1 MTEPL
6 LPPREPG
13 DGGDGAPA
21 PPQEGGVGF
30 AAIPEP
36 GASTAPA
43 AGASYQPPPVPP
55 PVSPT
60 PPVVPG
66 GPEPPPPPPA
76 APAKK
81 SSKGLIAGFVAVA
94 AAAIGL
100 ILVKFVLPLAI
111 VGIAGEVLDSAFGGP
126 YVRLPGDVRSGFEA
140 RLKTALG
147 DTLKDQTDPEQSATI
162 LRLVTSGLPRLEDGL
177 VDQNFRLT
185 SKALAASD
193 GASCAAV
200 SRAVVAG
207 TEPPESAA
215 SAMINTLSDT
225 DLQQWF
231 EIRIAAV
238 EAEVR
243 GSPAQVVVEDA
254 AVGPLYDK
262 LFAIMSSGDIDT
274 FRALAGGETVEDAA
288 LCSAVRSLYAS
299 VLTLP
304 AADAVLFA
312 RYDVSP

>member
-1 MTEPL
+1 VL
-6 LPPREPG
+6 
-13 DGGDGAPA
+13 
-21 PPQEGGVGF
+21 
-30 AAIPEP
+30 
-36 GASTAPA
+36 
-43 AGASYQPPPVPP
+43 
-55 PVSPT
+55 
-60 PPVVPG
+60 G
-66 GPEPPPPPPA
+66 GPEPPPPPA

-81 SSKGLIAGFVAVA
+81 SSTGLIVTFVAIA
-94 AAAIGL
+94 TAAIGL

-111 VGIAGEVLDSAFGGP
+111 VGIAGQVLDSAFGGP
-126 YVRLPGDVRSGFEA
+126 YGRLPGDVRSGFEA

-147 DTLKDQTDPEQSATI
+147 DTLKDQTDSEQSATI

-177 VDQNFRLT
+177 VDENFRLT
-185 SKALAASD
+185 AKALAASD

-207 TEPPESAA
+207 TDPPESAA
-215 SAMINTLSDT
+215 SAMINTLSDA
-225 DLQQWF
+225 DLQRWF
-231 EIRIAAV
+231 EIRISAV

-243 GSPAQVVVEDA
+243 GSPAQVVVGDA
-254 AVGPLYDK
+254 AVDPLYEK
-262 LFAIMSSGDIDT
+262 LFAIMSTDDIDT